1 MEEQNKAKQ
10 VKMKEGQNSSPKYS
24 YDELRQIA
32 DSLFNENKYL
42 KHELQQAQAYI
53 GTVNRL
59 EYLFRIVECDHNNKN
74 NSVSF
79 DSDFVE
85 KCIDEIQKIMDTPA
99 DEKKEDKEN

>member
-1 MEEQNKAKQ
+1 MEEQKKAKQ
-10 VKMKEGQNSSPKYS
+10 VKMEEGQNSDPKYS
-24 YDELRQIA
+24 YEELRQIA

-59 EYLFRIVECDHNNKN
+59 EYLFRIVECDHNNRN

-79 DSDFVE
+79 TSDFVE
-85 KCIDEIQKIMDTPA
+85 KCIDEIQKIMTVPA
-99 DEKKEDKEN
+99 NENIEEKEN